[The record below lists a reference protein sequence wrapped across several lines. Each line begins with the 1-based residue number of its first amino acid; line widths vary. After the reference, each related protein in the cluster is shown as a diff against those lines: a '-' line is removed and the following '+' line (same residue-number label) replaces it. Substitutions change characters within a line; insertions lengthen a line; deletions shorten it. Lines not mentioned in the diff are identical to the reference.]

1 MLDFKVVERSYFFF
15 IKISFASNLLAKS
28 SIFLKF
34 IQFIAKIV
42 KYLEDKT
49 NIPSVTF
56 SKIQD
61 LSFQYLAIICPAYAT
76 DGLVG
81 LTVKQD

>member
-1 MLDFKVVERSYFFF
+1 MFTYLIYKKKYRVFFEF
-15 IKISFASNLLAKS
+15 NPDL
-28 SIFLKF
+28 
-34 IQFIAKIV
+34 IQYSLI
-42 KYLEDKT
+42 LEGQRT
-49 NIPSVTF
+49 NNNIIPSVTF

-61 LSFQYLAIICPAYAT
+61 LSFPYLAIICPAYAT